1 MPCLY
6 IIYMPTQI
14 LWQNVQYVYNVY
26 CFLLLVGTYGD
37 KKARRFDMVVTKII
51 LGGSFIERRKDDSK
65 DSSEALNEYSQHMQN
80 PFKFVQ
86 AADGSVPAVIHSKDE
101 DPEVVNIKKAI
112 ASTFQ
117 ANFEGSREKVE
128 SDPQSLHVSEYT

>member
-1 MPCLY
+1 
-6 IIYMPTQI
+6 
-14 LWQNVQYVYNVY
+14 
-26 CFLLLVGTYGD
+26 
-37 KKARRFDMVVTKII
+37 MVVTKII

-65 DSSEALNEYSQHMQN
+65 DSSEALNEYSQRMQN

-86 AADGSVPAVIHSKDE
+86 TADGSVPAVIHSKDE
-101 DPEVVNIKKAI
+101 DPQVVNIKKAI

-117 ANFEGSREKVE
+117 ANFEGSREKEE